1 MIKKRTRFIRKLCT
15 PLPNFLYRRQSLI
28 PFLVSVLIFAILFI
42 LIYKPL
48 GIVSTRMLFEGGDFP
63 LYTTVVVGTGF
74 VTLALSRVIMNIYAT
89 RKRMVIWHYLLWIAV
104 ELLFFTFSLSLLAS
118 LIQTE
123 DKSLWQLMMRIFV
136 DVVGIL
142 VFPYVLTML
151 LMMIDAHKKEISKL
165 TKRLESVPARDLM
178 GDTVN
183 FYDKGGKLSLV
194 SKKRDILYIESADNY
209 TNIHY
214 MKDGREECFILH
226 NSMKKIE
233 ETLSPIGLIRCH
245 RSYMVNV
252 ENVLLMRKEK
262 DGLVMELNYGG
273 KIIPVSKSYN
283 EQVIRFFAG
292 EKLKTDQEQQDE
304 DNLFVDP

>member
-1 MIKKRTRFIRKLCT
+1 MTKKRNRYIRQLRQ
-15 PLPNFLYRRQSLI
+15 PLPSFLYQRQSLI
-28 PFLVSVLIFAILFI
+28 PFLISVLIFAILFI

-74 VTLALSRVIMNIYAT
+74 VTLAASRIMMQMYANK
-89 RKRMVIWHYLLWIAV
+89 RRMVVWHYLLWVAT
-104 ELLFFTFSLSLLAS
+104 ELLFFTLSLSVLAS

-123 DKSLWQLMMRIFV
+123 DKTIGQLMVRIFV

-142 VFPYVLTML
+142 IIPYVITML
-151 LMMIDAHKKEISKL
+151 LLMIKAHKKEISKL
-165 TKRLESVPARDLM
+165 TEQLEQNPSKGII

-183 FYDKGGKLSLV
+183 FYDKSGKLSLV
-194 SKKRDILYIESADNY
+194 SKKKDILYLESADNY

-214 MKDGREECFILH
+214 IKDGKEERFILH
-226 NSMKKIE
+226 NSMKKME
-233 ETLSPIGLIRCH
+233 EALTPVGMIRCH

-262 DGLVMELNYGG
+262 DGLTIELNHGG
-273 KIIPVSKSYN
+273 KTIPVSKTYN
-283 EQVIRFFAG
+283 EQVIRFFTKDNTTDEE
-292 EKLKTDQEQQDE
+292 EKEEPLR
-304 DNLFVDP
+304 